1 MNSEI
6 KDPGFGTGFK
16 YKTKR
21 IVNSD
26 GSFNIIRKGAFVRWQ
41 DSYKHLIEKSWFN
54 FFALLFGTYVVLN
67 LIFTFMYWACG
78 FENISGIEP
87 SRGSEFMQAY
97 YFSVQ
102 TFTTVGYGNMAP
114 TGMATQMVSS
124 IEAFVGFLSFSL
136 ATGLLYG
143 RFSKPK
149 AKILFSDHALVTPF
163 KNGLKSLQVKL
174 VNARDNVLLD
184 VQAKIIMVMDNEDSN
199 GGIKKSYYS
208 LPLELN
214 ALSLMPLS
222 WTIVHPIDKR
232 SPLFEL
238 SKEKIQKLNPE
249 IIVLIQGFD
258 EVFSQNINTKKS
270 FVGKNWLWN
279 KKFARIFTS
288 NQQGDIE
295 LDLNRINDIENI

>member
-26 GSFNIIRKGAFVRWQ
+26 GSFNIIRKGAFIKWQ
-41 DSYKHLIEKSWFN
+41 DSYKYLIEKSWLS
-54 FFALLFGTYVVLN
+54 FFSLLFGIYIVFN
-67 LIFTFMYWACG
+67 LIFTSVYWICG
-78 FENISGIEP
+78 FENITGIDP
-87 SRGSEFMQAY
+87 SKGSEFMQAY
-97 YFSVQ
+97 FFSVQ

-114 TGMATQMVSS
+114 TGMASQIVSS
-124 IEAFVGFLSFSL
+124 IEAFIGFLSFSL

-149 AKILFSDHALVTPF
+149 AKILFSNHALITPF
-163 KNGLKSLQVKL
+163 KNGLDSLQVKL

-184 VQAKIIMVMDNEDSN
+184 VQAKIILVIDTIESDN
-199 GGIKKSYYS
+199 GIKKTYYN
-208 LPLELN
+208 LPLELS

-222 WTIVHPIDKR
+222 WTIVHPIEKD
-232 SPLFEL
+232 SPIFGL
-238 SKEKIQKLNPE
+238 SKEKIQQLNPE

-258 EVFSQNINTKKS
+258 EVFSQNINTKMS
-270 FVGKNWLWN
+270 FVAKDWIWDR
-279 KKFARIFTS
+279 KFVRIFTS
-288 NQQGDIE
+288 NKEGDIE
-295 LDLNRINDIENI
+295 LDLGRINDTEKL

>member
-1 MNSEI
+1 
-6 KDPGFGTGFK
+6 
-16 YKTKR
+16 
-21 IVNSD
+21 
-26 GSFNIIRKGAFVRWQ
+26 
-41 DSYKHLIEKSWFN
+41 
-54 FFALLFGTYVVLN
+54 
-67 LIFTFMYWACG
+67 
-78 FENISGIEP
+78 
-87 SRGSEFMQAY
+87 
-97 YFSVQ
+97 
-102 TFTTVGYGNMAP
+102 
-114 TGMATQMVSS
+114 
-124 IEAFVGFLSFSL
+124 
-136 ATGLLYG
+136 
-143 RFSKPK
+143 
-149 AKILFSDHALVTPF
+149 
-163 KNGLKSLQVKL
+163 
-174 VNARDNVLLD
+174 
-184 VQAKIIMVMDNEDSN
+184 MDNEDSN